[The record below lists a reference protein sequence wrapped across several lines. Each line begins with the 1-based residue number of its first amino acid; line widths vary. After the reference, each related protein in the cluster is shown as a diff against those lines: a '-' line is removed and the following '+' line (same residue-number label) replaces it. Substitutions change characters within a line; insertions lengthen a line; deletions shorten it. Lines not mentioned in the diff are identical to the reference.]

1 VREADDP
8 ILVLQREYL
17 AELPGMLLLIRNEI
31 DRFRQG
37 DAGAAA
43 SLRTRFHRLAGSG
56 GSYGFPAI
64 SAVAR
69 EVDQWLRTDPP
80 ATEAHRMDA
89 AVTRLEELVGE
100 AANGLDVET
109 A

>member
-1 VREADDP
+1 MTTPDDP
-8 ILVLQREYL
+8 ILQLQREYL

-37 DAGAAA
+37 DIGAAA

-64 SAVAR
+64 SAAAR
-69 EVDQWLRTDPP
+69 ETEQWLRTDPTPSP
-80 ATEAHRMDA
+80 AEAVRLDSV
-89 AVTRLEELVGE
+89 VTRLEEMALE
-100 AANGLDVET
+100 AAKNVG
-109 A
+109 

>member
-1 VREADDP
+1 MSHSDDP
-8 ILVLQREYL
+8 IVELQREYL
-17 AELPGMLLLIRNEI
+17 AEVPGMLLLIRSEI

-37 DAGAAA
+37 DMGAAA

-64 SAVAR
+64 SGVAR
-69 EVDQWLRTDPP
+69 EIEQWLRTDP
-80 ATEAHRMDA
+80 AAAEAARMDA
-89 AVTRLEELVGE
+89 AVTRLEEIVE
-100 AANGLDVET
+100 KAAEELDDDG

>member
-1 VREADDP
+1 MTDGDDP
-8 ILVLQREYL
+8 ILHLQREYL

-37 DAGAAA
+37 EAGAGA
-43 SLRTRFHRLAGSG
+43 SLRTRFHQLAGSG

-69 EVDQWLRTDPP
+69 EVEQWLRTGPP
-80 ATEAHRMDA
+80 PGEAPRLDG
-89 AVTRLEELVGE
+89 AVTKLEELVE
-100 AANGLDVET
+100 KAAEDVG
-109 A
+109 

>member
-1 VREADDP
+1 VSEAEDP
-8 ILVLQREYL
+8 ILQLQREYL
-17 AELPGMLLLIRNEI
+17 AELPGMLLLIRSEI

-43 SLRTRFHRLAGSG
+43 SLRTRFRRLAGSG

-69 EVDQWLRTDPP
+69 ETEQWLRTEPP
-80 ATEAHRMDA
+80 SAEAARLDA
-89 AVTRLEELVGE
+89 AVTSLEEIVLK
-100 AANGLDVET
+100 AAKNVQ
-109 A
+109 